1 MKNFLFGGNDKKQSE
16 IDSLKVELTRYQ
28 TTNNQLVEQLKS
40 VQEQLRRREAQL
52 GDERAIIDTLRTE
65 KSVLG
70 RTISKNQSDYENL
83 VKLRDSEKKAGDRK
97 MKEMMNLVRQME
109 SQIKTDEDR
118 KLIENDRKMHQ
129 KLQSDQ
135 KLKSDQKLEIDRK
148 KLHEIQECNK
158 VLSNSNKTLLDSNKQ
173 LESQNRNTE
182 MKLTS
187 SLDTKKLLKAK
198 LTQKDDDI
206 SQLEDKNQELTSNLI
221 SLQKQ
226 MRSAKRSFETAETE
240 AKVAKQ
246 SLKQDYGRDLEKKD
260 TDLDLVRIKCE
271 KLEKNYEN
279 LEFKSQ
285 KVLMIYKGHLLNAAR
300 GVWDE
305 DVRKTILGIF
315 NAGDTGGTTGTE
327 SEKSSTQVSPLSNTS
342 SKENDVRMIQSQQF
356 NPSSS
361 MKRPSRSGSILAKL
375 QESTTI
381 R

>member
-28 TTNNQLVEQLKS
+28 TTNTQLVEQLKS

-65 KSVLG
+65 KTVLG
-70 RTISKNQSDYENL
+70 STISKNQNDYENL
-83 VKLRDSEKKAGDRK
+83 VKLRDSEKKSGDRK

-109 SQIKTDEDR
+109 SQIKTDDER
-118 KLIENDRKMHQ
+118 KIIENDRRM
-129 KLQSDQ
+129 SETDQ
-135 KLKSDQKLEIDRK
+135 KLKNDQKFQVDRK

-158 VLSNSNKTLLDSNKQ
+158 VLSSSNKTLLDSNKQ

-182 MKLTS
+182 IKLTS
-187 SLDTKKLLKAK
+187 SIDTKKLLKAK

-206 SQLEDKNQELTSNLI
+206 TQLENKNQELTSNLI

-226 MRSAKRSFETAETE
+226 MRSAKRSFETAETD

-246 SLKQDYGRDLEKKD
+246 SAKQDFGRELEKKD
-260 TDLDLVRIKCE
+260 MDIDLVKIKCE

-315 NAGDTGGTTGTE
+315 NAGSETGGETGTE

-342 SKENDVRMIQSQQF
+342 CKENDVQLIH

-361 MKRPSRSGSILAKL
+361 MKRTSRSGSILAKL

>member
-1 MKNFLFGGNDKKQSE
+1 MKNFLFGGTDKKQSE

-28 TTNNQLVEQLKS
+28 TTNTQLVEQLKS
-40 VQEQLRRREAQL
+40 VQEQLKRREAQL
-52 GDERAIIDTLRTE
+52 GDERAIIHTLRTE
-65 KSVLG
+65 KTVLAG
-70 RTISKNQSDYENL
+70 TISKNQHDYENL
-83 VKLRDSEKKAGDRK
+83 QKMRDSEKKSGDRK

-109 SQIKTDEDR
+109 SQMKSEEE
-118 KLIENDRKMHQ
+118 KKVIENDRKMTET
-129 KLQSDQ
+129 DQ
-135 KLKSDQKLEIDRK
+135 KLKNDQKFQVDRK

-158 VLSNSNKTLLDSNKQ
+158 VLSSSNKTLVDSNKQ

-187 SLDTKKLLKAK
+187 SNDTKKLLKTK
-198 LTQKDDDI
+198 LTQKDEDI
-206 SQLEDKNQELTSNLI
+206 TQLENKNQELTSNLI

-226 MRSAKRSFETAETE
+226 MRSAKRSFETAETD

-246 SLKQDYGRDLEKKD
+246 SAKQDFGRELEKKD
-260 TDLDLVRIKCE
+260 TDLDLAKIKCE

-315 NAGDTGGTTGTE
+315 NAGSETGTE

-342 SKENDVRMIQSQQF
+342 CKENDVQLI
-356 NPSSS
+356 NSSS
-361 MKRPSRSGSILAKL
+361 MKRTSRSGSILAKL